1 MIPRLWAYFIRRALS
16 NIAEQRFIHAISAGT
31 ITISFLLFG
40 AFVLLMVNL
49 NAWLLEWGQS
59 LSMSVYLE
67 DGIGEERKAKLQEIL
82 ERIQGAELRGFVS
95 KEQAMEALREAF
107 GAQAGL
113 LDGFDENPLPASF
126 ELVFKEKS
134 FRALRPEAVKEE
146 LEGLPGV
153 SEVQYSEQWIERFEG
168 ILYMIQAGGFIVGGL
183 LCLAVLFITTNT
195 IKLTIYARREELEIY
210 KLVGATDRFIKAPFL
225 IEGALEGMLGGTI
238 ALAGLYG
245 VYRLISLK
253 PLYASGFPILKVVFL
268 PPGIALGLVV
278 LSLILGFTGGLIAV
292 GRFFNPRT

>member
-1 MIPRLWAYFIRRALS
+1 MMTRLWSYFVRRALL
-16 NIAEQRFIHAISAGT
+16 NIAEQRFIHVISAGT

-49 NAWLLEWGQS
+49 NTWLLEWGQS

-67 DGIGEERKAKLQEIL
+67 DGIEEKRTKEIREAL
-82 ERIQGAELRGFVS
+82 KGIPDAELRGFMS
-95 KEQAMEALREAF
+95 KEEAMEALREAF

-113 LDGFDENPLPASF
+113 LDGFEENPLPASF
-126 ELVFKEKS
+126 ELVFKEAN
-134 FRALRPEAVKEE
+134 FHALDPEAVKDE

-153 SEVQYSEQWIERFEG
+153 SEVQYSEQWVERFEG

-210 KLVGATDRFIKAPFL
+210 KLVGATDRFIKTPFL
-225 IEGALEGMLGGTI
+225 IEGALEGLIGGSI
-238 ALAGLYG
+238 ALVCLYG
-245 VYRLISLK
+245 VYRLIALK

-268 PPGIALGLVV
+268 PPGVALGLVV